1 MQKFGANEL
10 RKKYLEFFESKDHLK
25 MNSFSLVPQEDKSL
39 LIINSGM
46 APLKKYFAGEVT
58 PPNKRMTTSQKCI
71 RTLDIDE
78 VGKDARHLSFFE
90 MMGNFSF
97 GDYFKTEA
105 LQWSWEFLTKVLEM
119 PVDKLYP
126 SIYQDD
132 DDAFRIWN
140 EVIGVPKDKI
150 TRLGKDDNFW
160 EIGVGPCGPC
170 SEIYFDRGEK
180 YGCGSADCKVGCDCD
195 RYMEIWNNVFT
206 QFSKT
211 EDGAYVE
218 LENKNIDTGMGL
230 ERLAVVMQDVDSVF
244 DIDTMKQIRD
254 KICEIAKVTYGTD
267 VKQDVSIR
275 VINDH
280 IRAVAFMTSD
290 GILPS
295 NEGRGYVLRRL
306 LRRAARHGRILGI
319 EGMFLTEVA
328 KVVIEN
334 SKEAYSELEEK
345 REHILKIIKVEEE
358 KFDTTIDQGMN
369 ILDDYKDEL
378 IKEKKTTLSA
388 ENTFKLYDTYGFP
401 IELTKEILEEYK
413 INVDESGFNVL
424 MEEQKQRARD
434 ARSETTFM
442 GKDSTVYNKLPA
454 SIETKFVGYTENN
467 LTSKII
473 AMTNETDLIDIAKAG
488 DNVSIIVDTTPFYP
502 EGGGQH
508 GDIGTISGK
517 DFKAKVLETKKVLG
531 NKIAH
536 ICKIEN
542 GQVKVGDEVSLK
554 INVEKRLQT
563 ARNHTATHLL
573 QKALREVLGNHVEQS
588 GSDVSSDRLRFDFT
602 HFEAIT
608 NEQLVKIENIVNES
622 ILSGLAVD
630 ISEMNISDAKKIG
643 AMALF
648 GEKYGDKVRVV
659 NISDYSIELC
669 GGTHIANTVNIGLFK
684 ILSEYSVSSGVR
696 RIEGLTGTGAVEY
709 YKEQEKY
716 LKMACALLK
725 ALPNEVAK
733 KIEDIQND
741 LKNAN
746 KEIEKIREKMVNAD
760 FETILNTREIFNSV
774 RVVRYVFSDV
784 SIDEMRTMADNIKDN
799 IKSGVII
806 LGSVSGEYANL
817 LVVVTDDLI
826 AKGYHAGVMIKE
838 MAQIIGGKGGGRPNM
853 AQAGGRATV
862 NIIDA
867 IEKGIELIKG
877 IK

>member
-1 MQKFGANEL
+1 MQKLGANEL
-10 RKKYLEFFESKDHLK
+10 RKKYLEFFESKDHLI

-46 APLKKYFAGEVT
+46 APLKKYFTGEVT
-58 PPNKRMTTSQKCI
+58 PPKNRVTTSQKCI

-105 LQWSWEFLTKVLEM
+105 IQWSWEFLTKVLKM
-119 PVDKLYP
+119 PEDKLYP
-126 SIYQDD
+126 SIYLEDEE
-132 DDAFRIWN
+132 AFRIWN
-140 EVIGVPKDKI
+140 EVIGVPKEKI
-150 TRLGKDDNFW
+150 TRLGKDDNYW

-206 QFSKT
+206 QFSKK
-211 EDGAYVE
+211 EDGTYVE
-218 LENKNIDTGMGL
+218 LESKNIDTGMGL

-267 VKQDVSIR
+267 AKKDVSIR

-280 IRAVAFMTSD
+280 IRAVSFMTSD

-319 EGMFLTEVA
+319 DGMFLTEIA

-401 IELTKEILEEYK
+401 IELTKEILEEYD
-413 INVDESGFNVL
+413 INVDESGFKKL
-424 MEEQKQRARD
+424 MDEQKQRARD

-442 GKDSTVYNKLPA
+442 GKDTTVYNKIPA

-467 LTSKII
+467 LVSKIL
-473 AMTNETDLIDIAKAG
+473 AMTNETDLVDTAKVG
-488 DNVSIIVDTTPFYP
+488 DNISIVVDATPFYP
-502 EGGGQH
+502 ESGGQH
-508 GDIGTISGK
+508 GDIGTISSK
-517 DFKAKVLETKKVLG
+517 NFEAKVLETKKVLG

-536 ICKIEN
+536 ICIIEN
-542 GQVKVGDEVSLK
+542 GQVKVGDEVCLR
-554 INVEKRLQT
+554 IDIENRLAT

-573 QKALREVLGNHVEQS
+573 QKALREVLGKHVEQS

-608 NEQLVKIENIVNES
+608 QEQLVQIENIVNHS
-622 ILSGLAVD
+622 IISGFAVD
-630 ISEMNISDAKKIG
+630 ISEMGIKDAKNLG

-659 NISDYSIELC
+659 NISGYSIELC
-669 GGTHIANTVNIGLFK
+669 GGTHIGNTVNIGLFK

-709 YKEQEKY
+709 YKEQERY
-716 LKMACALLK
+716 LKTACVLLK

-746 KEIEKIREKMVNAD
+746 KEIEKLREKMVNEEFD
-760 FETILNTREIFNSV
+760 VILNTKEVYNDITIIRHLFD
-774 RVVRYVFSDV
+774 DV
-784 SIDEMRTMADNIKDN
+784 SIDEMRNIADNIKNN
-799 IKSGVII
+799 IKSGII
-806 LGSVSGEYANL
+806 MFGSVSGETANL
-817 LVVVTDDLI
+817 LVVVTDDLVT
-826 AKGYHAGVMIKE
+826 KGYHAGEMIKE

-867 IEKGIELIKG
+867 VEKGIEIIKNM
-877 IK
+877 K